1 MTNPATPPTPRGLPL
16 GKLALGVVAGF
27 ALALGFGAGA
37 LLAYQGQYAERIYPG
52 VTVAGIDVA
61 GLSRDAAT
69 ALLERELAGYTTGE
83 AVVNVSGT
91 RLRIPYA
98 SLGRRADV
106 ETLVD
111 LAWSVGR
118 SEPDPIGRA
127 ATGVRGLFDAT
138 NIAPLVVLDLAAVAA
153 ATAASAGEV
162 T

>member
-1 MTNPATPPTPRGLPL
+1 MTNPSTPPPPRGFPV
-16 GKLALGVVAGF
+16 GKLVLGVVAGF
-27 ALALGFGAGA
+27 VLALGFGAGA

-52 VTVAGIDVA
+52 VTVAGVDVA

-69 ALLERELAGYTTGE
+69 ARLERELAGYAAGA
-83 AVVNVSGT
+83 AVVDVYGT

-106 ETLVD
+106 ATLVD

-127 ATGVRGLFDAT
+127 ATGVRGLFDET
-138 NIAPLVVLDLAAVAA
+138 QIDPLVV
-153 ATAASAGEV
+153 AGSRRGRRGGGRGGG
-162 T
+162 